1 MRSLLLCLSRTDT
14 EAFCQTELFV
24 FANCKF
30 ERVRRSP
37 TRALFNRSN
46 SKKQDQTLRR
56 SIANWWKK
64 EAPNMSSAE
73 AGRRVEQIRE
83 DMDEI
88 KHRLAFVQ
96 AADPHEAKMKVRTQ
110 LQGEIEDMQSWLSIL
125 KKFHPSV

>member
-1 MRSLLLCLSRTDT
+1 
-14 EAFCQTELFV
+14 
-24 FANCKF
+24 
-30 ERVRRSP
+30 
-37 TRALFNRSN
+37 
-46 SKKQDQTLRR
+46 
-56 SIANWWKK
+56 
-64 EAPNMSSAE
+64 MSSAE